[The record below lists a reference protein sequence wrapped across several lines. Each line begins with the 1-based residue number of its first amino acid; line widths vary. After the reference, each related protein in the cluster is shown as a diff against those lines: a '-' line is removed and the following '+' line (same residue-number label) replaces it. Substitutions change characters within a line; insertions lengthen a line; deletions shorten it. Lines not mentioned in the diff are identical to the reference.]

1 MRRTDRSDDIAFYGA
16 YGGVFVSLG
25 IWLVLWAMEIIT
37 AVIAIL
43 LWLMTIGLIVIFASS
58 AKPAG
63 QSKAARVPNP
73 GFMFGFILIIL
84 SVSLLGVVYEV
95 INGFAALG
103 IIIAFSGLGILI
115 YGLITK
121 R

>member
-37 AVIAIL
+37 AVSASL

-58 AKPAG
+58 VKPAG
-63 QSKAARVPNP
+63 QRKSARYPNP

-84 SVSLLGVVYEV
+84 SVSLLGVVYKV

-103 IIIAFSGLGILI
+103 IIIAFCGLGILI